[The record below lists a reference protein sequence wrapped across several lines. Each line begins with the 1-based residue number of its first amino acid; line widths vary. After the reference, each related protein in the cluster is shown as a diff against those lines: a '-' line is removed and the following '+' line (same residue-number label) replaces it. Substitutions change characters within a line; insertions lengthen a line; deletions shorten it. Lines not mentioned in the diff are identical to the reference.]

1 MSVLTALKEF
11 TCLHKIYSI
20 PIIDKEIWA
29 WQEQTKPCIT
39 RRWLPYRH
47 HDYVP
52 VKRLDH
58 KLFNIAS
65 TYVYIIS
72 KTSYIKFGNLVQVPQ
87 DIYPNLA
94 QESLITGPVLLWK
107 TSSVFPCYLVSSL
120 LYCLHGNQWDQMMHN
135 GTLISPVSKAMF
147 TNIQDNQQKIFNY
160 KTRHNDQ
167 EIPVGMIMIRLLHVG
182 EHFWGYFDWSL
193 GSLLFWLVYLELTLM
208 GNRGPNTTFQTIA
221 ESIGSVNLMGHHS
234 HG

>member
-1 MSVLTALKEF
+1 MSFWFNIRFNLTSRKCQF
-11 TCLHKIYSI
+11 WQHWKNSRLHKIYSI

-72 KTSYIKFGNLVQVPQ
+72 KTSYIKFGNLGQVPQ

-120 LYCLHGNQWDQMMHN
+120 LLS
-135 GTLISPVSKAMF
+135 T
-147 TNIQDNQQKIFNY
+147 
-160 KTRHNDQ
+160 
-167 EIPVGMIMIRLLHVG
+167 
-182 EHFWGYFDWSL
+182 
-193 GSLLFWLVYLELTLM
+193 
-208 GNRGPNTTFQTIA
+208 
-221 ESIGSVNLMGHHS
+221 
-234 HG
+234 